1 MTTHTLTRRLP
12 LPSLPWGEISLGL
25 LMLFLLTS

>member
-1 MTTHTLTRRLP
+1 MTTRASTRLMP

-25 LMLFLLTS
+25 IILYLLT